1 MQGAEN
7 VAPNNEVTDLAK
19 RQAAG
24 DLPQGVTEPP
34 AQGEDQQSPMLEGI
48 KSPLKA
54 IAESIDRIKDS
65 LTGQS
70 KVQEDAIEDA
80 RKSDEEKDAKK
91 AESGLEKIMGP
102 VKAAGEKIIAPVK
115 GIFGQIF
122 DFIKTIFLG
131 RIAYKLFEWFANPTN
146 TDKITSIFKFIA
158 DWWPVL
164 LAGIMAFLPGL
175 LGPGGMI
182 LGTIALLAWG
192 IPKIINVVKSIFGFG
207 KDIDK
212 ELKTGSDGM
221 NKDIEN
227 IGKDSNN
234 NLDKEMPSD
243 AQGDPSKASTP
254 SELSGAQDSQQ
265 KVQNL
270 NKGGEVQGSGDKD
283 TVPAMLTPGEFVMSK
298 GAVEQYGI
306 DTMEGMNAAAG
317 GTNAPTIQKGGSKGM
332 NTMIPRFSGGGK
344 AGSFDKSHYGTE
356 GYQIGQ
362 VNPPTLVVSQEKF
375 EEKIVTKNGEI
386 VDDKSYEKFSEMT
399 ASIGVPDLMEHQGQ
413 LLGEINK
420 IPGYENINIQD
431 VINKKVNMPLD
442 QYLPILM
449 NSDAQKATFAKWDAA
464 HQADLQL
471 RGITD
476 PSKGYSMGYNGG
488 GLVQGFAG
496 GGLVGRI
503 KSAGANVLGKAK
515 AQISKLQKPR
525 VDHIHPPAD
534 PVSNAGAA
542 QVAQSSGDAAS
553 ASTEPAPGIPDFD
566 AATMRSQSKIRTLGV
581 SV

>member
-1 MQGAEN
+1 
-7 VAPNNEVTDLAK
+7 
-19 RQAAG
+19 
-24 DLPQGVTEPP
+24 
-34 AQGEDQQSPMLEGI
+34 
-48 KSPLKA
+48 
-54 IAESIDRIKDS
+54 
-65 LTGQS
+65 
-70 KVQEDAIEDA
+70 
-80 RKSDEEKDAKK
+80 
-91 AESGLEKIMGP
+91 
-102 VKAAGEKIIAPVK
+102 
-115 GIFGQIF
+115 
-122 DFIKTIFLG
+122 
-131 RIAYKLFEWFANPTN
+131 
-146 TDKITSIFKFIA
+146 
-158 DWWPVL
+158 
-164 LAGIMAFLPGL
+164 
-175 LGPGGMI
+175 
-182 LGTIALLAWG
+182 
-192 IPKIINVVKSIFGFG
+192 
-207 KDIDK
+207 
-212 ELKTGSDGM
+212 M

-227 IGKDSNN
+227 IGKDT
-234 NLDKEMPSD
+234 NLDKDIPSD

-254 SELSGAQDSQQ
+254 PELSGAQDSQQ

-317 GTNAPTIQKGGSKGM
+317 GTNAPTIQKGGGKKGGSKGM
-332 NTMIPRFSGGGK
+332 NMMIPRFSGGGK
-344 AGSFDKSHYGTE
+344 AGSFDKSHYGSE

-362 VNPPTLVVSQEKF
+362 VNPPSLVVSQDKF
-375 EEKIVTKNGEI
+375 EEKIVMENGEI
-386 VDDKSYEKFSEMT
+386 VEDKSYEKFSEMV

-413 LLGEINK
+413 LVGEINK
-420 IPGYENINIQD
+420 VPGYENINIQD
-431 VINKKVNMPLD
+431 VINRNVNMPLD

-534 PVSNAGAA
+534 PVSNTGAA
-542 QVAQSSGDAAS
+542 QVAQSSGDGATIS
-553 ASTEPAPGIPDFD
+553 NEPAPGIPDFD
-566 AATMRSQSKIRTLGV
+566 ASTMRSQSKIRTLGV

>member
-1 MQGAEN
+1 
-7 VAPNNEVTDLAK
+7 
-19 RQAAG
+19 
-24 DLPQGVTEPP
+24 
-34 AQGEDQQSPMLEGI
+34 
-48 KSPLKA
+48 
-54 IAESIDRIKDS
+54 
-65 LTGQS
+65 
-70 KVQEDAIEDA
+70 
-80 RKSDEEKDAKK
+80 
-91 AESGLEKIMGP
+91 MGP
-102 VKAAGEKIIAPVK
+102 VKAAGEKILAPVK
-115 GIFGQIF
+115 GIFGQVW

-131 RIAYKLFEWFANPTN
+131 RIAFKLFEWFSNPAN

-175 LGPGGMI
+175 LGPGGLI
-182 LGTIALLAWG
+182 LGTIALLSWG
-192 IPKIINVVKSIFGFG
+192 VPKIINAVKSIFGFG

-227 IGKDSNN
+227 IGKDTNK
-234 NLDKEMPSD
+234 DIPSD

-317 GTNAPTIQKGGSKGM
+317 GTNAPTIQKGGGKKGGSKGM
-332 NTMIPRFSGGGK
+332 NMMIPRFSGGGK

-386 VDDKSYEKFSEMT
+386 VDDKSYENFSEMI

-413 LLGEINK
+413 LVGEINK
-420 IPGYENINIQD
+420 VPGYENINIQD
-431 VINKKVNMPLD
+431 VVNKNVNMPLD

-471 RGITD
+471 RGISD

-488 GLVQGFAG
+488 GLVQRFAG
-496 GGLVGRI
+496 GGLVGRL
-503 KSAGANVLGKAK
+503 KNAGANVLGKAK

-542 QVAQSSGDAAS
+542 QVAQSSGDAAA

-566 AATMRSQSKIRTLGV
+566 AGMMRSQSKIRTLGV